1 MLFWKI
7 IMIVAKELK
16 LMVRDLKKEGGP
28 LDEDTPNELTQEEI
42 SFVVSERLL
51 NLVPKII
58 ELILPIKK

>member
-1 MLFWKI
+1 MLFWQI
-7 IMIVAKELK
+7 IMVVAKELK

-28 LDEDTPNELTQEEI
+28 LDEDSPNELTQEEI

-58 ELILPIKK
+58 GLVIPVKK

>member
-1 MLFWKI
+1 
-7 IMIVAKELK
+7 MIVAKELK